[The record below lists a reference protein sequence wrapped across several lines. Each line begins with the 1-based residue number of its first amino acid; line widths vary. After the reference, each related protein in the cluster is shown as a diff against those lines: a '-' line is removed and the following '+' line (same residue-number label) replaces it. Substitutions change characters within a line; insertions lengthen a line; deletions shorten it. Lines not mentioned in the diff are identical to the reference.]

1 MSTGGAGR
9 GPQRG
14 LGALGQRAYGP
25 DPAACGSPKI
35 AELAA
40 YWQSKCRDGRL
51 PQRADL
57 DPAEIVALLP
67 YLLLTDIEHAPFRIR
82 YRLVGTAIAE
92 ASRRDFTGLYL
103 DEMQFDTPLE
113 RQAFERG
120 YRLLVESRAPVYGR
134 MVWLASSDLP
144 VVYDSAIFP
153 LLGPTGQVDKA
164 VAIEDHAR
172 PIAEIADRLPA
183 RPVRRQ
189 G

>member
-1 MSTGGAGR
+1 MSAGEAGHR
-9 GPQRG
+9 LQAG
-14 LGALGQRAYGP
+14 LISLGQRAYGP

-35 AELAA
+35 AELTA
-40 YWQSKCRDGRL
+40 YWESKCRDGRP

-57 DPAEIVALLP
+57 DPAEIVSLLP
-67 YLLLTDIEHAPFRIR
+67 YLLLTDIEHAPLRIR

-103 DEMQFDTPLE
+103 DEMQFDTPRE
-113 RQAFERG
+113 RQVFERG

-144 VVYDSAIFP
+144 VLYESAIFP
-153 LLGPTGQVDKA
+153 LLGPSGGVDKA

-172 PIAEIADRLPA
+172 PIAEIADRLPP
-183 RPVRRQ
+183 RPVRREP
-189 G
+189 